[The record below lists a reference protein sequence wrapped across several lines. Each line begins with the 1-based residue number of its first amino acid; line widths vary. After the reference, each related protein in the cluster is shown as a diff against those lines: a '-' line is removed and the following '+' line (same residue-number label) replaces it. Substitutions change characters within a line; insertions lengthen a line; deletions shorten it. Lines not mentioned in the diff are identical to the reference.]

1 MGVAKIL
8 HVDFW
13 PQEKTWSPFT
23 TYRLCILAVAGKVN
37 PWVEPLMWNFAL
49 FTLHSAQFLSV
60 SGTHF
65 PPILAP
71 NRFGRNCRCSFC
83 QPRRKGFKDSSC
95 RVGNLFVILF
105 HWAFGKSRLVVC
117 ERCII
122 LHIQETVYFPSWGSS
137 RLYHNEKAKEM
148 VTSSVLLF
156 CVLFLWSVWSLHHVF
171 RERKMRYVNCL
182 VCTCTR

>member
-1 MGVAKIL
+1 MPKLFRSAVFTNNHSWRMGVAKIL

-95 RVGNLFVILF
+95 RVGNLFGDSFPLSFGQVKACGLWKVHHPPHSRNCIFSILRF
-105 HWAFGKSRLVVC
+105 IKIVS
-117 ERCII
+117 
-122 LHIQETVYFPSWGSS
+122 
-137 RLYHNEKAKEM
+137 
-148 VTSSVLLF
+148 
-156 CVLFLWSVWSLHHVF
+156 
-171 RERKMRYVNCL
+171 
-182 VCTCTR
+182 